1 MSTLAT
7 TILAAV
13 TDPAP
18 ANPTPS
24 APVAPTAAAVDIE
37 AIRAEGA
44 ATERARLISID
55 ALSVAGCEA
64 LIADAKANGWTPGD
78 TAAAVVAKIKADG
91 MLDAVAAL
99 AKSAATVPAIDAN
112 ASETG
117 TSPTATA
124 PEGPEAWAKNWNA
137 SAKLQ
142 EEYPTADAYVAVKR
156 RETPAA

>member
-13 TDPAP
+13 TDPATTS
-18 ANPTPS
+18 PTPP
-24 APVAPTAAAVDIE
+24 APPAAAASVDLD
-37 AIRAEGA
+37 AIRAEA
-44 ATERARLISID
+44 AAAERSRLLAID
-55 ALSVAGCEA
+55 ALSVAGCET

-99 AKSAATVPAIDAN
+99 SSAAATVPPIEAS

-117 TSPTATA
+117 TPALASGS
-124 PEGPEAWAKNWNA
+124 PEGPETWAKNWH
-137 SAKLQ
+137 SSTKLQ
-142 EEYPTADAYVAVKR
+142 EEYPTAEAYVAVKR
-156 RETPAA
+156 RETPAG